1 MKYKHWER
9 LPEYLENKLITKNDH
24 PNLPISIYNY
34 SRDCQFE
41 SKWDEVTLDARALV
55 LDNDGN
61 VVARSFP
68 KFFNYGE
75 NGVSVPSF
83 EHAHIQDKL
92 DGSLGLLFYYADQ
105 WILASKGSFTSEQSS
120 KGMEIILSKYNLSK
134 FLKEY
139 TYVGEIIYPQNR
151 IVVDYGELENFIFT
165 SVFHLDSELNWN
177 TALAILH
184 SMDIDRKDIV
194 ECETVFDTDTVN
206 RKTLLDESVFNK
218 EGYVFRFHPSNYR
231 IKLKFEEY
239 VRLHR
244 LITGFSNLDIWRC
257 LKSGDDISILLERV
271 PDEFDRWVRSTI
283 EDFKDKYN
291 EIEESAKLE
300 FEKIYVEDQKEFAK
314 IAIEYPPMMRS
325 VLFNLYHGTDSSTFI
340 WRNLR
345 PVYSK
350 PFWQKE
356 IE

>member
-9 LPEYLENKLITKNDH
+9 LHEYLDNKLISKTDH

-34 SRDCQFE
+34 TRECQFE

-55 LDNDGN
+55 LDDQGN
-61 VVARSFP
+61 IVARSFP

-75 NGVSVPSF
+75 NGASIPSF

-92 DGSLGLLFYYADQ
+92 DGSLGLLFYYADR
-105 WILASKGSFTSEQSS
+105 WILASKGSFASDQSA
-120 KGMEIILSKYNLSK
+120 KGMEIILSKYDLSR
-134 FLKEY
+134 FPKEY
-139 TYVGEIIYPQNR
+139 TYVGEIIYPENR
-151 IVVDYGELENFIFT
+151 IVVDYGDMENFIFT

-177 TALAILH
+177 TALAVLN
-184 SMDIDRKDIV
+184 SVDVKREDIV
-194 ECETVFDTDTVN
+194 ECETVFDQESANN
-206 RKTLLDESVFNK
+206 RLSLEQSIFNK
-218 EGYVFRFHPSNYR
+218 EGYVFRFYPSNYR

-244 LITGFSNLDIWRC
+244 LLTGFSNLDIWRC
-257 LKSGDDISILLERV
+257 LKSGDDLSSFLERV
-271 PDEFDRWVRSTI
+271 PDEFDKWVRSTI
-283 EDFKDKYN
+283 SDFRNKYN
-291 EIEESAKLE
+291 VIEEEAKSE

-314 IAIEYPPMMRS
+314 AAIGYDPMIRS
-325 VLFNLYHGTDSSTFI
+325 ILFNMYHGRDSSIYI

-345 PVYSK
+345 PVYAK